1 MDPMGMVVC
10 LVALP
15 PEKLDELKADED
27 LIEAFLYPDD
37 GESEPENSID
47 LDKAWHGIHYLL
59 TGEAEGGEPPF
70 SLAVVGGEFF
80 GPEIGLE
87 PPSFLTS
94 TQVNAVA
101 SAISALSSEELR
113 TRFNA
118 KDMEAK
124 DIYPDVIWVRD
135 GAEALD
141 YLIENYEPL
150 VEFYRDAASRGDA
163 VIKWLC

>member
-1 MDPMGMVVC
+1 MGMVVC

-15 PEKLDELKADED
+15 PEKLEELRADED
-27 LIEAFLYPDD
+27 LIEEFLYPDD

-59 TGEAEGGEPPF
+59 TGKAEGGELPF
-70 SLAVVGGEFF
+70 SLAVTGGEFF
-80 GPEIGLE
+80 GPEIGIG
-87 PPSFLTS
+87 PPSFLTAKLVS
-94 TQVNAVA
+94 DVAAAV
-101 SAISALSSEELR
+101 SALSSDELR

-124 DIYPDVIWVRD
+124 DIYPDGIWVRD
-135 GAEALD
+135 GAESLD

-150 VEFYRDAASRGDA
+150 VEFYRNAASRGDA
-163 VIKWLC
+163 IIKWLC